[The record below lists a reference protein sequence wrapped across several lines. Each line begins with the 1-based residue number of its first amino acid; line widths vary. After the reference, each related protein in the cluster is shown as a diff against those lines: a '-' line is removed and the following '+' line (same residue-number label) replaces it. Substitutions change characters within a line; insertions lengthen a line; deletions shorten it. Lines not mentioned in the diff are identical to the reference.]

1 MKKVRRIPKS
11 SSSSSSSLSL
21 LLWLSLFLLLERA
34 VELDAAVYTVGDEDG
49 WTTGHNYLLW
59 SKKHNFSVGDTLV
72 FSYVKG
78 QHNTWEV
85 TQDTY
90 RSCNMS
96 MGVSKKHDSGAD
108 RIVLSKEKSYWFVSS
123 LEGHCTRGIN

>member
-59 SKKHNFSVGDTLV
+59 SKKHNFSVGDTLGTLPQ
-72 FSYVKG
+72 SLLY
-78 QHNTWEV
+78 
-85 TQDTY
+85 
-90 RSCNMS
+90 
-96 MGVSKKHDSGAD
+96 DSIQFNLDSVG
-108 RIVLSKEKSYWFVSS
+108 RHSFISFLSFFFFVSFKFS
-123 LEGHCTRGIN
+123 VMSRGSTTHGK